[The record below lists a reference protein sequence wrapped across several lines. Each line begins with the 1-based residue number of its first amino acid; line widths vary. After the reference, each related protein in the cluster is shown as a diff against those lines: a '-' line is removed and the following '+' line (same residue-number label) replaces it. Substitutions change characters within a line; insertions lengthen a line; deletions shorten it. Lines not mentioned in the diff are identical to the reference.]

1 MDDVVVRVA
10 RALCAEA
17 GFDYD
22 DENDP
27 MQSSNGD
34 DNGQEYWRSLAE
46 TAIRAMLEGLE
57 RDLAL
62 TELSNIEGASAD
74 WLDGFRAAV
83 VRLSAIKEAME
94 STNHG

>member
-1 MDDVVVRVA
+1 MDDVVERVA
-10 RALCAEA
+10 RALCAEV

-34 DNGQEYWRSLAE
+34 DNGQEYWRSLAKA
-46 TAIRAMLEGLE
+46 AIRAMLEGRE

-62 TELSNIEGASAD
+62 TELANVEGASSD

-83 VRLSAIKEAME
+83 ARLSAIKDAVK
-94 STNHG
+94 